1 MRTGAVIGTLVL
13 AASLSVASGNHEW
26 NAPPEAKAMKSP
38 LAATPE
44 ALAAGAALFGDKC
57 ANCHGEKGNGDGPDA
72 DQYAVK
78 PQDLTD
84 AGMMAAITGGE
95 IFWKISEGRRPM
107 PSFKKQLTGEQRWQ
121 LVQFVRSLVP
131 KPPAAPPQKKAP
143 SARKSASRK
152 SAPAKNRPRGAPS
165 LTLDLAY

>member
-13 AASLSVASGNHEW
+13 AASLAVAHGAHEW

-57 ANCHGEKGNGDGPDA
+57 ANCHGEKGKGDGPDA

-84 AGMMAAITGGE
+84 AGMMAAMTDGE

-107 PSFKKQLTGEQRWQ
+107 PNFKKQLADQQRWQ

-131 KPPAAPPQKKAP
+131 KPLAPPQKKAP
-143 SARKSASRK
+143 PARKSASRK
-152 SAPAKNRPRGAPS
+152 SAPAKN
-165 LTLDLAY
+165 